1 MVKEKCKGINVLSI
15 KYKTKKEEGKMT
27 DLLIK
32 LFIKDENVKDVNV
45 RGKYG
50 TLSSVTGIIVNIL
63 LSAVKLII
71 GIIANSMS
79 IISDGLNNITDAGS
93 SVVTMI
99 GFKMSQKK
107 VDNDHPWGH
116 GRMEYITAFIVD
128 MLIILVGFELF
139 QSSIDKIIHPS
150 MPDIGTVTLVILVIA
165 IIAKLWLFV
174 FYKKIAKLINSEAI
188 KGNAYD
194 SISDVISTFVVLLSA
209 IIAKFVGVSIDGYV
223 SILVSIFILFTG
235 GKALKETVD
244 ILLGAK
250 PDPELVKGIE
260 DFTKKYDMI
269 VGIHDMM
276 IHDYGPGRKIV
287 SFHAEVPANSDI
299 CKAHDIID
307 QMEQDILEEFNCITT
322 IHMDPIVVDNEE
334 INEMREI
341 TENIVKTINS
351 EYSIHDFRMT
361 DGGGRINLI
370 FDLVVPREDNVDKE
384 KLKKNIQEKIHNTNP
399 KYYAVPKIECSFV

>member
-1 MVKEKCKGINVLSI
+1 
-15 KYKTKKEEGKMT
+15 MT
-27 DLLIK
+27 DLLINI
-32 LFIKDENVKDVNV
+32 FIKDKDIKDTKV
-45 RGKYG
+45 RAKYG
-50 TLSSVTGIIVNIL
+50 TLSSITGIIVNFIL
-63 LSAVKLII
+63 SIVKVII

-93 SVVTMI
+93 SVITMI

-116 GRMEYITAFIVD
+116 GRMEYIAAFIVD
-128 MLIILVGFELF
+128 MLIILVGIELLK
-139 QSSIDKIIHPS
+139 SSVDKIINPS
-150 MPDIGTVTLVILVIA
+150 MPEISTITIPILVIA

-174 FYKKIAKLINSEAI
+174 FYKKIAKIINSEAI

-209 IIAKFVGVSIDGYV
+209 IVAKFSNISIDGYV

-235 GKALKETVD
+235 FKALKETVD

-250 PDPELVKGIE
+250 PDPGLVKGIE
-260 DFTKKYDMI
+260 EFTKKYDMI

-299 CKAHDIID
+299 CMAHDIID
-307 QMEQDILEEFNCITT
+307 QMEQDIYDEFNCITT
-322 IHMDPIVVDNEE
+322 IHMDPIEVDDEE
-334 INEMREI
+334 INKMRKI
-341 TENIVKTINS
+341 TENIVKDIN
-351 EYSIHDFRMT
+351 EKFSIHDFRMT
-361 DGGGRINLI
+361 NGGGRVNLI
-370 FDLVVPREDNVDKE
+370 FDLVIPREEKIDND
-384 KLKKNIQEKIHNTNP
+384 KLKKQVQEKIHSKNK
-399 KYYAVPKIECSFV
+399 KYYAVPKIEHSYV